1 MSFKPLSGLIN
12 VCVESD
18 SLKSL
23 KGLRHHLTT
32 LCIDDF
38 DRGQAFPGI
47 SEVRSF
53 LKRLDVKKGG
63 QGFLILP
70 HS

>member
-1 MSFKPLSGLIN
+1 MSFKPLSGLVN

-23 KGLRHHLTT
+23 KGLRHHLTS

-53 LKRLDVKKGG
+53 LKRLDGKRRVKV
-63 QGFLILP
+63 FLVLP